1 MLGENGTQTRTFQYD
16 RRGLL
21 TSETHP
27 ELGSTGGSSVT
38 YSNYDALGK
47 AHRRTRGGLDLAFD
61 YDSAERVTRVYPFGS
76 SSSWK
81 QFVYDDPNGATYPQ
95 CAGGICNGK
104 LIASTRWNQYPDAA
118 HLQTVTETWH
128 YDASTGM
135 ANQRDDSIGLTGDA
149 FRVQR
154 SFNDAGLLASTTYP
168 CRVSNGAC
176 ADSARNVTDG
186 YTRGLLTSVGTWS
199 DAITYQA
206 NGMVASVH
214 HTNGMS
220 ETWTPDPH
228 GMARPCSIIGTGSGG
243 TVVTSSTDP
252 CGSVLQGSAWT
263 SGQYLYDG
271 AGNVTQI
278 GTTVYQYDAVNR
290 LASWSSPGPVGGTIS
305 RSVTLDAYGN
315 FLSMKVSRC
324 QTAGACFHSSQVAG
338 RISGTTNHYAN
349 VTYDDAGNVTND
361 GRQFTYDTVGMM
373 ATSTTG
379 SRSYRYLYT
388 ADDERI
394 GIVEVTGTPAYTWT
408 IRGFGDEILRNYRG
422 TGTGMAWVEDE
433 IWRGG
438 SLLANERPSLTRH
451 YALDHLGSPRA
462 LTGSTGTF
470 LGTQDFQPYG
480 TGGTTDGGALQ
491 FTGHERDAELLGD
504 TSGSMPDYFHARSYD
519 VARGRF
525 LSVDPNVDNEK
536 AAHEPQLWSR
546 YTYVGNNPLR
556 YMDPDGRERLG
567 YWNSGREPV
576 PDRGFKTEMVE
587 TSKTAALFGGVLV
600 GPALAAE
607 SAFEGTL
614 FLMRSPGTVL
624 AAMKLLDLM
633 GGDSSRHI
641 NPAGQ
646 TGNKLGYLLGEYES
660 SGGKGGL
667 FAGLLGFDKKTLDAA
682 IRSHFAEN
690 LAESELQENGRL
702 AVTGAMTGANDVV
715 RTITTIWQWNKKTGL
730 WDLITGYQGAK

>member
-1 MLGENGTQTRTFQYD
+1 
-16 RRGLL
+16 LL

-61 YDSAERVTRVYPFGS
+61 YDGAERVSRVYPFGS

-81 QFVYDDPNGATYPQ
+81 QFVYDDPNGTTYPQ

-118 HLQTVTETWH
+118 HLQTVTQTWH
-128 YDASTGM
+128 YDASTGL
-135 ANQRDDSIGLTGDA
+135 ANQRDDSVGVTSDA

-154 SFNDAGLLASTTYP
+154 SFNDAGLVASTTYP
-168 CRVSNGAC
+168 CRVSNGSC
-176 ADSARNVTDG
+176 ADSTRSVTDG
-186 YTRGLLTSVGTWS
+186 YSRGLLTSVGTWA

-206 NGMVASVH
+206 NGMVASVS
-214 HTNGMS
+214 HTNGTS

-228 GMARPCSIIGTGSGG
+228 GMARPCSIIATGSGG
-243 TVVTSSTDP
+243 SVVTSSDP
-252 CGSVLQGSAWT
+252 CGSVLQGSGWT

-278 GTTVYQYDAVNR
+278 GTTAYQYDAVNR

-373 ATSTTG
+373 ATSTIG

-408 IRGFGDEILRNYRG
+408 IRGFGNEILRNYRG

-462 LTGSTGTF
+462 LTASTGT
-470 LGTQDFQPYG
+470 LIGTQDFQPYG

-491 FTGHERDAELLGD
+491 FTGHERDAELLAD

-525 LSVDPNVDNEK
+525 LSVDRHDFWRADPKDPAAAEIMHTYLAKPQNWNRYAYVINNPMILTDPTGETWLDSFHNLFDWMFGRGPEQKVFVPPSNEVNDLKHAPEVDRARQFFLKKNAQNIAHKQPLQSVTNFKGKFGLPGLAKAGTNSTQQFVGSFSVDIRPQPNGTVRYTVTNTTSFKSLMYGVAPDWNRSTFSPGGNVD
-536 AAHEPQLWSR
+536 QV
-546 YTYVGNNPLR
+546 YT
-556 YMDPDGRERLG
+556 
-567 YWNSGREPV
+567 W
-576 PDRGFKTEMVE
+576 T
-587 TSKTAALFGGVLV
+587 
-600 GPALAAE
+600 E
-607 SAFEGTL
+607 SA
-614 FLMRSPGTVL
+614 P
-624 AAMKLLDLM
+624 
-633 GGDSSRHI
+633 
-641 NPAGQ
+641 
-646 TGNKLGYLLGEYES
+646 
-660 SGGKGGL
+660 
-667 FAGLLGFDKKTLDAA
+667 
-682 IRSHFAEN
+682 
-690 LAESELQENGRL
+690 
-702 AVTGAMTGANDVV
+702 
-715 RTITTIWQWNKKTGL
+715 
-730 WDLITGYQGAK
+730 